1 MESTLYKTTNS
12 TVKKNYSFVRKMSK
26 YMPEVVILGEFSFIL
41 IKALSVLIRKC
52 IHKPFIKAAKYCKCL
67 ETMKLLVCLVL
78 FKGKTNELC
87 CHHSSTH
94 NFKTK
99 MF

>member
-1 MESTLYKTTNS
+1 MLH
-12 TVKKNYSFVRKMSK
+12 
-26 YMPEVVILGEFSFIL
+26 VVLGEFSFTL

-52 IHKPFIKAAKYCKCL
+52 ISKPFIKAAKYFKYL
-67 ETMKLLVCLVL
+67 GTMKLLVCLVF

-94 NFKTK
+94 NFKDVLIVFVQYLGVETISVYK
-99 MF
+99 IALRSMS